1 MEKRKSEINFAD
13 ENVRK
18 NFEELKDSKSEDKLL
33 YKWICRAFEDLEENA
48 FCGIRIQKKLI
59 PKVYIEKY
67 NIDNLWKYDLPK
79 GWRLIYSVANGQIC
93 ILSIVLEWMSHKDY
107 ERRFKY

>member
-1 MEKRKSEINFAD
+1 MKSEIKFA
-13 ENVRK
+13 EEKIKK

-33 YKWICRAFEDLEENA
+33 YKWINRAFDDLEENA

-79 GWRLIYSVANGQIC
+79 GWRLIYSVVNGQIC